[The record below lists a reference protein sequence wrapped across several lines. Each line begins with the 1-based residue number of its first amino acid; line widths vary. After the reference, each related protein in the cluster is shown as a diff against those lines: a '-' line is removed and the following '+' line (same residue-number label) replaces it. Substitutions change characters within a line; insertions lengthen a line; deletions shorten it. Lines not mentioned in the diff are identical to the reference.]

1 MGAPGTIVSA
11 WSSCD
16 LCGASPAGVDPSPTA
31 ADPLPTSTD
40 ASATG
45 TDALDQRR
53 HQAPAGTDAGTGADG
68 GAEADGTVP
77 LCWVISVEAG
87 RTRTYCMACSRAHL
101 RSIEVKLDSDWW

>member
-16 LCGASPAGVDPSPTA
+16 LCGASPAG

-40 ASATG
+40 PSPTG
-45 TDALDQRR
+45 TDAPVQRR
-53 HQAPAGTDAGTGADG
+53 HQAAAGTDAGTDADG